1 MRWRLSKLNWSYGLG
16 ELIIV
21 IAGVLTALAVD
32 QWNSD
37 RLDRLEEGRIVERL
51 TFDLNT
57 DLEELANMLRSLD
70 NKEASLLRVNAVLA
84 AADAPPQDPAEFLR
98 DIVVGANYGW
108 NQYEVRRTTISE
120 LIGSGK
126 LTLIR
131 DAQVRVKIAD
141 YYDFARAN
149 HQRIDER
156 ETAYPHISYQLVRR
170 ANEGSLNSDVDVVEL
185 DLDYSEIE
193 QIVAEVFNSP
203 LKAHVNAELNLAR
216 FIRAMGIRLQIKCR
230 DLVAELDAYRG
241 TIR

>member
-21 IAGVLTALAVD
+21 IAGVLTALSVD

-57 DLEELANMLRSLD
+57 DLEAVAIMLRSLD

-131 DAQVRVKIAD
+131 DAQLRVKIAD
-141 YYDFARAN
+141 YYDSARAN

-156 ETAYPHISYQLVRR
+156 ETAYPQISYQLVRR
-170 ANEGSLNSDVDVVEL
+170 ANEGSLMADSDVVEL
-185 DLDYSEIE
+185 DHDDLEIE
-193 QIVAEVFNSP
+193 QIFAKVINSP
-203 LKAHVNAELNLAR
+203 LNAHVNAELNLAR
-216 FIRAMGIRLQIKCR
+216 FIRATEIRLQIKCR
-230 DLVAELDAYRG
+230 DLIAELDAYRE